1 MAKSR
6 EKIDFMLNELE
17 FIHLSISLYLQALYD
32 DNGSFVARVFI
43 ARSRLAERWRRI
55 ENTAASEHTNT
66 ISGRI
71 RY

>member
-1 MAKSR
+1 MNWNLFIYRLVYILDAK
-6 EKIDFMLNELE
+6 
-17 FIHLSISLYLQALYD
+17 LQALYD
-32 DNGSFVARVFI
+32 DNGSIVARVFI

-55 ENTAASEHTNT
+55 ENTATSEHTNT